1 LFGTAPMTP
10 ERAQALL
17 AACLKTARKAKPAA

>member
-1 LFGTAPMTP
+1 MRSSAVSHLEDAVFISR

-17 AACLKTARKAKPAA
+17 AACLFT